1 MNVRNCKNLRV
12 VFSRFSP
19 TTSETAKA
27 DITKRIKQCVDNSVK
42 TRFDPIPGSSLVFSK
57 PHSNDYDSYHSVI
70 STMQLEF
77 IVCFKRIVLYFV
89 KCSYGLE

>member
-1 MNVRNCKNLRV
+1 MQNCKNLRV
-12 VFSRFSP
+12 MCTRFSP

-27 DITKRIKQCVDNSVK
+27 DIAKRIKQCVDNSVK